1 LTIEDG
7 SKLDFI
13 KLSDIASIFKVI
25 SIGNPKFENHQAS
38 IFDSFTKKIKK
49 PLQKERLFDNV
60 FLINN

>member
-1 LTIEDG
+1 LKIEDG

-25 SIGNPKFENHQAS
+25 SIGSPKFENHQAS
-38 IFDSFTKKIKK
+38 IFDSFTKKK
-49 PLQKERLFDNV
+49 PLQKERLFNNV